1 MKHLPLTTIAAVVLV
16 GFALELNAKEK
27 SPNFVIFL
35 TDDLGWGDLGVQGH
49 PLIKTPNLDQ
59 FAKEGVRLT
68 QCYAACGVCSPSR
81 SSILTGRTPY
91 RNGVWRWIPSG
102 HQVHLRTSEITIPEV
117 LKSKGY
123 TTCHAGKWHLN
134 GFFNDP
140 RQPQPNSH
148 GYDWWLATQNN
159 ASPNHI
165 NPKNFVRNGKAVGV
179 IKGASAVIAA
189 EEAIHWL
196 RKERDKSKPFFITVW
211 THEPHLPIESA
222 PEFMKPYADI
232 DDEGIRQHHGNVTQ
246 LDHAFGLL
254 MKELDQQSLTEDTFV
269 FFTSDNGPEGAGT
282 KGRTRGS
289 TGGLRGRKRWSH
301 EGGIRVPGIA
311 RWPNHI
317 KPGTTSSVPVI
328 GSDLF
333 STILAIVGADLP
345 KDRVIDGVDMRP
357 ALAGKPLERPVPL
370 YWRNH
375 VAPTDNHVALRIG
388 EWKIVGDKALEK
400 FQLYKIE
407 EDWKEEK
414 DLASKMPE
422 KLAFMKTALL
432 KVHDEV
438 EKEGPSEWWINEP
451 PRKRGKRAA
460 RKTGEELKAEGK

>member
-1 MKHLPLTTIAAVVLV
+1 MLLA

-35 TDDLGWGDLGVQGH
+35 ADDLGWGDLGVQGH

-59 FAKEGVRLT
+59 FSKEGVRFT

-148 GYDWWLATQNN
+148 GYDWWFATQNN

-165 NPKNFVRNGKAVGV
+165 NPKNFVRNGNAVGV

-222 PEFMKPYADI
+222 PEFMKPYANI

-246 LDHAFGLL
+246 LDYAFGLL
-254 MKELDQQSLTEDTFV
+254 MKELDQQSLTKDTFV

-388 EWKIVGDKALEK
+388 EWKIVGDKALDK

-407 EDWKEEK
+407 EDWKEQK
-414 DLASKMPE
+414 DLAAKMPE

-438 EKEGPSEWWINEP
+438 EREGPSEWWINEP